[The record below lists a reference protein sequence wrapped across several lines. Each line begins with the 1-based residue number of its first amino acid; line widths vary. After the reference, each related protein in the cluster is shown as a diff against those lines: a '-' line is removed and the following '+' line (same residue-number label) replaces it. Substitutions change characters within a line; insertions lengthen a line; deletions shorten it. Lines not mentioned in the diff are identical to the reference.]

1 MQTSRYGTKHQWL
14 DSPLTTSLA
23 GLEARASCE
32 AKEELVTWHSHS
44 PSSKVMLASRTSRLQ
59 SPRLGFPAHWYF
71 PG

>member
-1 MQTSRYGTKHQWL
+1 M
-14 DSPLTTSLA
+14 
-23 GLEARASCE
+23 EARASWE